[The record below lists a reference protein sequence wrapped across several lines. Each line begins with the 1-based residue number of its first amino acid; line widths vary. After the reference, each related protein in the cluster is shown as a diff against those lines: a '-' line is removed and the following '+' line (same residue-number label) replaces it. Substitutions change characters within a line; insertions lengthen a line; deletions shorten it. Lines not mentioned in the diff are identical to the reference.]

1 MNPRSARRR
10 CGIIKRQAQAGMV
23 MMVALIILI
32 AMTLG
37 GLALMRS
44 MDTTN
49 LIAGNMAFQQ
59 AATHSADAGIEAAVA
74 WLETTKPTNNGTG
87 LYDSIPSTGYTASST
102 NNAASARGAAFW
114 AALSPAGVCSLPMVN
129 STTCSTAPGTPD
141 ASGNNISF
149 MIQRLC
155 NGTGDPNNNA
165 GCGSPP
171 AGSINTSATNT
182 GNNEGAGEDVVD
194 AVGSSTSMYYRIT
207 VRVAGPRNTESYVQ
221 AIVSL

>member
-1 MNPRSARRR
+1 
-10 CGIIKRQAQAGMV
+10 
-23 MMVALIILI
+23 
-32 AMTLG
+32 MTLG

-59 AATHSADAGIEAAVA
+59 AATHSADAGIEAAVT
-74 WLETTKPTNNGTG
+74 WLENTKQTNNGTG
-87 LYDSIPSTGYTASST
+87 LYESISNVGYTASSS
-102 NNAASARGAAFW
+102 NNAAYAQGTAFW
-114 AALSPAGVCSLPMVN
+114 AALSPAGVCSLPMLN
-129 STTCSTAPGTPD
+129 STTCSTTSDTPD
-141 ASGNNISF
+141 ASGNTISF

-171 AGSINTSATNT
+171 SGSVNTNATNT

-194 AVGSSTSMYYRIT
+194 AISASTSMYYRIT